1 MLVMRTGAAAP
12 TSIAGRSRTFLR
24 NLELALRRLTTPAA
38 YLVLFGGG
46 QLAWLW
52 SQRLHF
58 GTWVPA
64 GGTICFV
71 VLLVWLRLDGRWRQ
85 KYWLLL
91 LLTGMMTIGPM
102 VGAIIVRTHLG
113 LTFEYDGLAKDEVAI
128 DRLLHGQ
135 QIYGINWQGTQVD
148 GYSYVFGG
156 LETRH
161 FNHLPLTVLA
171 GVPIRL
177 LTAAVGIPF
186 DYRMVLICFVVGGI
200 AAVSRLPATY
210 QVRFMVTCA
219 LMLNPALATIG
230 VTGHDDIMY
239 VVAVVAGLALLA
251 RRHNVPA
258 CLAFGFSAALK
269 PFGALAMPLAL
280 IILYRQWKQTTIF
293 PRRQAI
299 LCLVALAAPSILSIL
314 PFLLWNPGAFWRDVV
329 LFTNGGI
336 PDAYPISGFGLSG
349 LLVALGIFRPS
360 DYFPFG
366 VFQLAGLAP
375 LFWIALRVLPIR
387 PTLGRF
393 IAFYSAAFF
402 AFAFL
407 ARFFAHNYVATLVAL
422 ACCVLPL
429 AGIPF
434 QSSELA
440 PGQLHDMPSDDLSAA

>member
-1 MLVMRTGAAAP
+1 M
-12 TSIAGRSRTFLR
+12 
-24 NLELALRRLTTPAA
+24 
-38 YLVLFGGG
+38 LFGGG

-64 GGTICFV
+64 SATICFF
-71 VLLVWLRLDGRWRQ
+71 VLLVGLRLGGRWKQ
-85 KYWLLL
+85 KYGLLL
-91 LLTGMMTIGPM
+91 VLTGIMTIGPM
-102 VGAIIVRTHLG
+102 VGAVIMRTHLG

-135 QIYGINWQGTQVD
+135 QIYGISWQGTQVD

-177 LTAAVGIPF
+177 LTAAAGIPF
-186 DYRMVLICFVVGGI
+186 DYRMVLIFFIVGGI
-200 AAVSRLPATY
+200 AAITWLPATH
-210 QVRFMVTCA
+210 QARFMVTCA

-239 VVAVVAGLALLA
+239 IVAVFAGLALLS
-251 RRHNVPA
+251 RRQNVLA

-269 PFGALAMPLAL
+269 PFGALAVPLAL
-280 IILYRQWKQTTIF
+280 IILYRQWKQTAVF

-299 LCLVALAAPSILSIL
+299 LCLVTLAAPCVLSIV
-314 PFLLWNPGAFWRDVV
+314 PFLFWNAGAFWRDVV

-336 PDAYPISGFGLSG
+336 ADAYPISGFGLSA

-366 VFQLAGLAP
+366 VLQLAALAP

-393 IAFYSAAFF
+393 VGFYTAAFF

-434 QSSELA
+434 QSDELA
-440 PGQLHDMPSDDLSAA
+440 PGRLHEMPTNDLSAA

>member
-1 MLVMRTGAAAP
+1 MRAGAAAT
-12 TSIAGRSRTFLR
+12 TSIVGRIRKIFR
-24 NLELALRRLTTPAA
+24 NSQLALERITTPAA

-58 GTWVPA
+58 GLWVPA
-64 GGTICFV
+64 SATICFV
-71 VLLVWLRLDGRWRQ
+71 VLLIWQRLGGRWRQ

-91 LLTGMMTIGPM
+91 VLTCIMTIGPM
-102 VGAIIVRTHLG
+102 VGAIIMRTHLG

-128 DRLLHGQ
+128 GRLLHGQ
-135 QIYGINWQGTQVD
+135 QIYGISWQGTQVD

-161 FNHLPLTVLA
+161 FNHLPLTVLV

-177 LTAAVGIPF
+177 LTAAAGIPF
-186 DYRMVLICFVVGGI
+186 DYRMVLICFIVVGI
-200 AAVSRLPATY
+200 AAISWLPATY
-210 QVRFMVTCA
+210 QARFMVICG
-219 LMLNPALATIG
+219 LMLNPAMATIG
-230 VTGHDDIMY
+230 VTGHDDITY
-239 VVAVVAGLALLA
+239 LVAVFAGLALLA
-251 RRHNVPA
+251 RRQNVLA
-258 CLAFGFSAALK
+258 CLAFGLSAALK
-269 PFGALAMPLAL
+269 PFGALAVPLAL
-280 IILYRQWKQTTIF
+280 IILYRQWKQSAIF

-299 LCLVALAAPSILSIL
+299 LCLVTLTAPCALSIV

-336 PDAYPISGFGLSG
+336 SDAYPMSGFGLSA

-366 VFQLAGLAP
+366 VFQLAALAP
-375 LFWIALRVLPIR
+375 LIWIALRALSIR

-393 IAFYSAAFF
+393 IGFYTSAFF

-429 AGIPF
+429 AGIPL
-434 QSSELA
+434 QSGDLA
-440 PGQLHDMPSDDLSAA
+440 PARLHETALDDLSAA